1 LEVNMN
7 HEMWG
12 MRLSAYT
19 DGELAGEA
27 LQEMEAH
34 LSGCDGCRA
43 ALEEGK
49 RVKGVLATWADE
61 EPSEALEEQF
71 WARLGKQIAR
81 PWVSFVPLPA
91 LAAAVVILGLGV
103 GLYLGGRV
111 APRLEAAQMV
121 ERPVWRLGLAA
132 FSDVPRNSIEE
143 KMAKGGWL

>member
-1 LEVNMN
+1 MN
-7 HEMWG
+7 HEMWE

-19 DGELAGEA
+19 DGELVGEA

-34 LSGCDGCRA
+34 LSGCDLCRGV
-43 ALEEGK
+43 LEADK

-61 EPSEALEEQF
+61 EASEALEERF
-71 WARLGKQIAR
+71 WERLGKQIAR
-81 PWVSFVPLPA
+81 PWVSFIPLPA
-91 LAAAVVILGLGV
+91 LTAAVVILGLGV

-111 APRLEAAQMV
+111 APRLQTAVV